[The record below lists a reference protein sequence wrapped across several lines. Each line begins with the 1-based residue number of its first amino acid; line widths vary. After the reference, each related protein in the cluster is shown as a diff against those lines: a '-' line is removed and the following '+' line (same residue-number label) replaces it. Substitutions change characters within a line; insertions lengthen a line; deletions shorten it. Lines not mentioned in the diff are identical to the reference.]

1 VKWKKCVL
9 VAECSNVATNN
20 AQFSIES
27 PLHTQLY

>member
-1 VKWKKCVL
+1 VL